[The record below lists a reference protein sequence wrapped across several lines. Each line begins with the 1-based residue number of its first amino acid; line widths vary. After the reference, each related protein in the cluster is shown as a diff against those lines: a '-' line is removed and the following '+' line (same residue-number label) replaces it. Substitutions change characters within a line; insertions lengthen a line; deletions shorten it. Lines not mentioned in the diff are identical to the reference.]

1 MQVKAKVKVDIDQRK
16 IGKEYKL
23 KQQKALRML
32 KSEIAKDTEP
42 YVPMREG
49 SLRGSVKRSLRSNDH
64 TLIWATAY
72 AKFLYYGKVMV
83 GKITRKAWAKKG
95 ETKVNTNKNLTYSQP
110 GTGPNWFNR
119 AKRSKLKKWLT
130 VARKVYK

>member
-1 MQVKAKVKVDIDQRK
+1 MQVKVKVNVDIDQRK

-23 KQQKALRML
+23 KQQKALRVL

-42 YVPMREG
+42 YVPMRDG
-49 SLRGSVKRSLRSNDH
+49 PLRRSVTTSLRTNAPK
-64 TLIWATAY
+64 LIWATAY

-95 ETKVNTNKNLTYSQP
+95 ETKVSTNKNLTYSQP